1 MELTNMKYTLSALS
15 LAALFSFNATAEQS
29 EQVTESPFK
38 FSVFAGITDG
48 GDKLASISY
57 EDDKG
62 KDAGGENIKAGDF
75 LNIGAGVEYTFNKA
89 WSVQSNV
96 GYFFDT
102 DSADNADIEITRYV
116 LEAVPY
122 YHINEKFK
130 FGIGLTLHLN
140 PEFEFDYTNIVTS
153 KTEYDNAAAAVFSLG
168 YKVEHMNSW
177 FELRYV
183 PMDYTIKSQ
192 KVTQLLGQ
200 RMSLPVEILDRDV
213 DASHIGISWHYQ
225 F

>member
-1 MELTNMKYTLSALS
+1 MELIKMKLSLSALS
-15 LAALFSFNATAEQS
+15 LAALFSFNAAANQS

-38 FSVFAGITDG
+38 FSLFAGITDG

-57 EDDKG
+57 EDEKG
-62 KDAGGENIKAGDF
+62 KGAGSENIKAGDF
-75 LNIGAGVEYTFNKA
+75 LNIGAGVEYSFNKA
-89 WSVQSNV
+89 WSVQSNI
-96 GYFFDT
+96 GYFFDS
-102 DSADNADIEITRYV
+102 DSADNADIEITRFV
-116 LEAVPY
+116 VEAVPY

-140 PEFEFDYTNIVTS
+140 PEFENDYTNIIAS
-153 KTEYDNAAAAVFSLG
+153 KTEYDNATAAVFSLG
-168 YKVEHMNSW
+168 YKIEHMNSW

-183 PMDYTIKSQ
+183 PMDYSIKSQ
-192 KVTQLLGQ
+192 KVTQVFGQ
-200 RMSLPVEILDRDV
+200 RVNLPVENPDKDV

>member
-15 LAALFSFNATAEQS
+15 LAALFSFNAAANQS
-29 EQVTESPFK
+29 EKVTESPFK
-38 FSVFAGITDG
+38 FSLFAGITDG

-57 EDDKG
+57 EDDRG
-62 KDAGGENIKAGDF
+62 RDAGGENIKAGDF
-75 LNIGAGVEYTFNKA
+75 LNIGAGVEYSFSKA
-89 WSVQSNV
+89 WSVQANI
-96 GYFFDT
+96 GYFFDS
-102 DSADNADIEITRYV
+102 DSADNADIEITRFV
-116 LEAVPY
+116 IESVPY

-140 PEFEFDYTNIVTS
+140 PEFKNDHTNIISST
-153 KTEYDNAAAAVFSLG
+153 TEYDNAAAAVFSLG
-168 YKVEHMNSW
+168 YKVEQMNSW

-183 PMDYTIKSQ
+183 PIDYSIKSQ
-192 KVTQLLGQ
+192 KITEIFGQ
-200 RMSLPVEILDRDV
+200 RVNLPQEDFEKDV